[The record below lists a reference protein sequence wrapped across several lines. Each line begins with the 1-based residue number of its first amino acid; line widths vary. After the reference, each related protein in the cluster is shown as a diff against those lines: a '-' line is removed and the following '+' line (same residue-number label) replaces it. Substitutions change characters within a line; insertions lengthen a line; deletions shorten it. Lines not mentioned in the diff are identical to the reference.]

1 MEVERFGGGGGDAAA
16 LGRGHRPQATAAAA
30 SRRAGGGG
38 VLAALG
44 AGARWKDLRAFF
56 ALLQHGLEGKRIA
69 RIIR

>member
-16 LGRGHRPQATAAAA
+16 LGRGHRPQATAAAEA

-56 ALLQHGLEGKRIA
+56 AVLQHGLE
-69 RIIR
+69 